1 MIYPSTLNLTVLQ
14 DSTFEQ
20 DLVITEAAKAATLND
35 ATNVI
40 TSACHGLVAGDRV
53 AVAVV
58 DGGDLPCG
66 FVAGEAYFVL
76 ASGLTSGAF
85 KISTSAG
92 GSEVDFTILDTAATY
107 EIGKILNLTGY
118 TFDADIRSEF
128 GGSLVGSLICT
139 ATSAVTGKLN
149 LSLTAATT
157 AALAAGVYL
166 WDLKLKVPNVSSYFY
181 AKGSVTVTAT
191 VSRDVS

>member
-53 AVAVV
+53 AFAVS
-58 DGGDLPCG
+58 GGRLPCG
-66 FVAGEAYFVL
+66 IQATENYFVL
-76 ASGLTSGAF
+76 ADGFTTGAF

-118 TFDADIRSEF
+118 AFDADIRSEF
-128 GGSLVGSLICT
+128 GGALIGSLVCT
-139 ATSAVTGKLN
+139 VTSAVTGKLN

-181 AKGSVTVTAT
+181 AKGSFTVTAT
-191 VSRDVS
+191 VSRDAS

>member
-20 DLVITEAAKAATLND
+20 DLVITEAAKPATLND

-53 AVAVV
+53 AFAVT
-58 DGGDLPCG
+58 DGRLPCG
-66 FVAGEAYFVL
+66 IQATENYFVL
-76 ASGLTSGAF
+76 ADGFTTGVF

-92 GSEVDFTILDTAATY
+92 GAEVDFTIIDTASTY
-107 EIGKILNLTGY
+107 VIGKVIDLTSY
-118 TFDADIRSEF
+118 TFDADIRSGF
-128 GGSLVGSLICT
+128 GESLAGSLVCT
-139 ATSAVTGKLN
+139 ATSAVAGKLR

-157 AALAAGVYL
+157 AAFTAGSYV
-166 WDLKLKVPNVSSYFY
+166 WDLKLKTASTSYFY
-181 AKGSVTVTAT
+181 AKGSFTVTAT
-191 VSRDVS
+191 VSRD

>member
-40 TSACHGLVAGDRV
+40 TSACHGLVAGDRIAF
-53 AVAVV
+53 AVS
-58 DGGDLPCG
+58 GGRLPCG
-66 FVAGEAYFVL
+66 IQATENYFVL
-76 ASGLTSGAF
+76 ADGFTTGAF

-107 EIGKILNLTGY
+107 EIGKVIDLTTY
-118 TFDADIRSEF
+118 TFDADIRSGF
-128 GGSLVGSLICT
+128 GESLAGSLICT
-139 ATSAVTGKLN
+139 ATSAIAGKLS
-149 LSLTAATT
+149 LSLTAVTT
-157 AALAAGVYL
+157 AAFAAGAYV
-166 WDLKLKVPNVSSYFY
+166 WDLKLKTASTSYYY
-181 AKGSVTVTAT
+181 AKGTFTVTAT
-191 VSRDVS
+191 VSRD

>member
-20 DLVITEAAKAATLND
+20 DLVITEAAKPATLND

-40 TSACHGLVAGDRV
+40 TSPCHGLVADDRIAF
-53 AVAVV
+53 AVS
-58 DGGDLPCG
+58 GGRLPCG
-66 FVAGEAYFVL
+66 IQATENYFVL
-76 ASGLTSGAF
+76 ADGFTTGAF

-92 GSEVDFTILDTAATY
+92 GSEIDFTILDTAATY

-128 GGSLVGSLICT
+128 GGALIGSLVCT
-139 ATSAVTGKLN
+139 VTSAVTGKLN

-181 AKGSVTVTAT
+181 AKGSFTVTAT
-191 VSRDVS
+191 VSRD

>member
-35 ATNVI
+35 ATNLI
-40 TSACHGLVAGDRV
+40 TSACHGLVAGDRIAF
-53 AVAVV
+53 AVS
-58 DGGDLPCG
+58 GGRLPCG
-66 FVAGEAYFVL
+66 IQATENYFVL
-76 ASGLTSGAF
+76 ADGFTTGAF

-118 TFDADIRSEF
+118 TFDADIKSEF
-128 GGSLVGSLICT
+128 GGALIGSLVCT
-139 ATSAVTGKLN
+139 VTSAVTGKLN

-181 AKGSVTVTAT
+181 AKGSFTVTAT
-191 VSRDVS
+191 VSRD

>member
-20 DLVITEAAKAATLND
+20 DLIITEAAKAATLND

-53 AVAVV
+53 AFAVS
-58 DGGDLPCG
+58 GGRLPCG
-66 FVAGEAYFVL
+66 IQATENYFVL
-76 ASGLTSGAF
+76 ADGFTTGAF

-128 GGSLVGSLICT
+128 GGSLVGSLVCT
-139 ATSAVTGKLN
+139 VTSAVTGKLN

-157 AALAAGVYL
+157 AALAAGGYL

-181 AKGSVTVTAT
+181 AKGSFTVTAT
-191 VSRDVS
+191 VSRD

>member
-20 DLVITEAAKAATLND
+20 DLVITESAKAATLND

-40 TSACHGLVAGDRV
+40 TSACHGLVAGDRIAL
-53 AVAVV
+53 AVS
-58 DGGDLPCG
+58 GGRLPCG
-66 FVAGEAYFVL
+66 IQANENYFVL
-76 ASGLTSGAF
+76 ADGFTSGAF
-85 KISTSAG
+85 KIGATAG
-92 GSEVDFTILDTAATY
+92 GSEIDFTILDTSATY
-107 EIGKILNLTGY
+107 QIGKILNLTGY

-128 GGSLVGSLICT
+128 GGALIGSLVCT
-139 ATSAVTGKLN
+139 VASAVTGKLN

-181 AKGSVTVTAT
+181 AKGSFTVTAT
-191 VSRDVS
+191 VSRD

>member
-128 GGSLVGSLICT
+128 GGALIGSLVCT
-139 ATSAVTGKLN
+139 VTSAVTGKLN

-181 AKGSVTVTAT
+181 AKGSFTVTAT
-191 VSRDVS
+191 VSRD

>member
-35 ATNVI
+35 ATNLI
-40 TSACHGLVAGDRV
+40 TSACHGLVAGDRIAF
-53 AVAVV
+53 AVS
-58 DGGDLPCG
+58 GGRLPCG
-66 FVAGEAYFVL
+66 IQATENYFVL
-76 ASGLTSGAF
+76 ADGFTTGAF

-128 GGSLVGSLICT
+128 GGALIGSLVCT
-139 ATSAVTGKLN
+139 VTSAVTGKLN
-149 LSLTAATT
+149 LSLTAATI

-181 AKGSVTVTAT
+181 AKGSFTVTAT
-191 VSRDVS
+191 VSRD